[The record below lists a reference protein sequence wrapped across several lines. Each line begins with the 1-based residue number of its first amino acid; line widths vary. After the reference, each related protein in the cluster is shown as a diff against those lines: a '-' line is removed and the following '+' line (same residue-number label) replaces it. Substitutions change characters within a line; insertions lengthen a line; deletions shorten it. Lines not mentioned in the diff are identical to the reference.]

1 MSTHLLTTKR
11 LLYVVVSV
19 LIGVALYITSR
30 YSYLLFHSVVEE
42 FSILVAFGVFLLG
55 WYSIKYTENRAFL
68 LLGVAFLFI
77 GWIDFF
83 HTLAYPGMG
92 VFPGSDT
99 NLAAQLW
106 ITARYLE
113 SITLLLAP
121 LAIRR
126 SLNRTYVAA
135 AYSVIS
141 GLLLSTIF
149 VWHVFPVCF
158 IEGVGLTPFKI
169 ISEYIISA
177 ILAMSGFLFYN
188 RRSQFYS
195 STIRFLI
202 IAVSF
207 TIASELAF
215 TLYTDAFGIT
225 NVVGHY
231 LKVIAFYFLYQA
243 LVQASL
249 VRPYDTLFKDL
260 KQSREM
266 EAARAAQLEALNREL
281 ESFSYSVS
289 HDLRAPLRALDGFS
303 SALEKNYADRLDDN
317 GKHYLDRIRAGS
329 QRMSNLID
337 TLLQLSRLSRNELRR
352 STVNLTSMVR
362 EILDTLQQKSPE
374 RPVEVV
380 IADGMTVNADEHL
393 LYIVMTNLLENAW
406 KFTGSHS
413 RARIEIG
420 KVTQEG
426 REVFYV
432 RDDGV
437 GFDMKYSDKIFAPF
451 QRFHSL
457 EEFEGSGIGL
467 ATVQRII
474 SRHGGQIWA
483 QAAPEQG
490 ATFYFTLGLE
500 VSSIN
505 P

>member
-1 MSTHLLTTKR
+1 
-11 LLYVVVSV
+11 
-19 LIGVALYITSR
+19 
-30 YSYLLFHSVVEE
+30 
-42 FSILVAFGVFLLG
+42 
-55 WYSIKYTENRAFL
+55 
-68 LLGVAFLFI
+68 
-77 GWIDFF
+77 
-83 HTLAYPGMG
+83 
-92 VFPGSDT
+92 
-99 NLAAQLW
+99 
-106 ITARYLE
+106 
-113 SITLLLAP
+113 